1 MRTSL
6 GMIEPLEGSCRSPIV
21 KEELTFFDCCHW
33 ILLSLNS
40 VHMIKGICMLPS
52 IFIEAIYLTKV

>member
-1 MRTSL
+1 
-6 GMIEPLEGSCRSPIV
+6 MIEPLEGSCWSPIV

-52 IFIEAIYLTKV
+52 IFIEAIYFTKV